1 MNLEILFESGVFK
14 WHTWKCLRVNTYIL
28 TSLARRARWATSTSR
43 TLGKQKTPHFVNAI
57 LINLLKKI
65 LITQGEK
72 YSQSDQVHQAHQE
85 VPGNLEGPTRNT
97 VSHTPSLYVILCLL
111 YIRETTGSWYLQG
124 LQRPQEGREVP
135 SAPVKRTDTV
145 STGKSSWLQGGLD
158 RTSSAVPRSVMHQ

>member
-1 MNLEILFESGVFK
+1 MK
-14 WHTWKCLRVNTYIL
+14 WYTWKCLRVNTYIL

-85 VPGNLEGPTRNT
+85 VPGNLVGPTRNT
-97 VSHTPSLYVILCLL
+97 ASHIPSLYLILCLL
-111 YIRETTGSWYLQG
+111 YIRDSTGSRYLQG
-124 LQRPQEGREVP
+124 LQRRQEGREVP
-135 SAPVKRTDTV
+135 STPVKRTDTV
-145 STGKSSWLQGGLD
+145 STGKSSWLWGGLD
-158 RTSSAVPRSVMHQ
+158 RTTSAVPQSVMH